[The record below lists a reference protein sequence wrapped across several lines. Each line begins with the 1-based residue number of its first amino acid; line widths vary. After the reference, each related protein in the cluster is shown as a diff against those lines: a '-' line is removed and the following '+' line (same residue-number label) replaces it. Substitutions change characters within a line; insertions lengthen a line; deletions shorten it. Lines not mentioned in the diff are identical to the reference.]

1 PLASLVRRRGCA
13 LSRTSW
19 KRRLQSERCN
29 QTGLRLFSVTCS
41 LSGMGPP
48 PRKEKKRIEIPGLE
62 PITYADRMHFV
73 PGLAKPQMPK
83 WERGWH
89 DPFHALGVKH
99 EEMALYKEKPCYMF
113 HQRTKILGG
122 EKQALWLT
130 KSKLIEGLPEQV
142 IHLAEDPL
150 NQIENQDDQVQKAIS
165 HARFWVTTQTE
176 PTRDR
181 FWKDLQLAYLNLLQE
196 ESLCFQEIF
205 SLSSIEHKNLYLIFR
220 KESDIFQVRGIN
232 GLLLNSMN
240 PLIAVASKEE
250 VQATETHVLETFSPI
265 SPKIDLQV
273 TNVYEERN
281 DTGFREGYPYP
292 HAHTLYITDSYDA
305 NSKFKPEHLRAK
317 MMMFAFGNALVR
329 AKLLYGE
336 QPKVLENPVVVQCV
350 ATDGR
355 TFQFMVLQLNTTD
368 LDSSE
373 GIKNLIWMDQDQLL
387 YDTAV
392 CVPIIKKKVV
402 QVPAGFS
409 GYQPE
414 TFKKFLALY
423 LHGAV

>member
-1 PLASLVRRRGCA
+1 MASLGFGFVIAEPLASLVRRRGCA

-113 HQRTKILGG
+113 HQRTKILEG

-181 FWKDLQLAYLNLLQE
+181 F
-196 ESLCFQEIF
+196 CT
-205 SLSSIEHKNLYLIFR
+205 
-220 KESDIFQVRGIN
+220 ESDIFQVRGIN